1 MRHFTNVKDLGNL
14 NEAVQEALEIK
25 KNRYAYK
32 HLGENKTLMM
42 VFFNSS
48 LRTRLSTQKARH
60 EPRYEHHG
68 ARYQPRCLEA

>member
-1 MRHFTNVKDLGNL
+1 MRNFTSVKDLGDL
-14 NEAVQEALEIK
+14 NAAVKEALEIK

-48 LRTRLSTQKARH
+48 LRTRLSTQ
-60 EPRYEHHG
+60 
-68 ARYQPRCLEA
+68 CLEVGN